1 MSAALRNA
9 INGIQLSFLIALPL
23 DLQAQTTAA
32 PNAADLKVLTGT
44 CFSCHGEPGHTPAG
58 MPELRGQSAQRLQQR
73 MLDFKNGK
81 APDATVMHW
90 IMSGYDEAEIAA
102 LAQWFSQAQK
112 AAP

>member
-1 MSAALRNA
+1 MS
-9 INGIQLSFLIALPL
+9 
-23 DLQAQTTAA
+23 LQAQTTTV

>member
-1 MSAALRNA
+1 MNAPLRNA
-9 INGIQLSFLIALPL
+9 IKRIQLSFLIALPL
-23 DLQAQTTAA
+23 SLQAQTTAA

-44 CFSCHGEPGHTPAG
+44 CFSCHGEPRHTPAG

-90 IMSGYDEAEIAA
+90 IMSGYETAEIAA

>member
-1 MSAALRNA
+1 MNAPLRNA
-9 INGIQLSFLIALPL
+9 IKLIQLSFLIALPL
-23 DLQAQTTAA
+23 SLQAQTTAA

-58 MPELRGQSAQRLQQR
+58 MPDLRGQSAQRLQQR

-81 APDATVMHW
+81 APDTTVMHW
-90 IMSGYDEAEIAA
+90 IMSGYEAAEIAA
-102 LAQWFSQAQK
+102 LTQWFSQAQK

>member
-1 MSAALRNA
+1 MNAALHNA
-9 INGIQLSFLIALPL
+9 IKRIQLSILITLPL
-23 DLQAQTTAA
+23 SLQAQTTAA

-44 CFSCHGEPGHTPAG
+44 CFSCHGEPGHAPAD

-90 IMSGYDEAEIAA
+90 IMSGYETAEIEA
-102 LAQWFSQAQK
+102 LAQWFSQAKK

>member
-1 MSAALRNA
+1 MSAALPNA
-9 INGIQLSFLIALPL
+9 IKRIQLSILITLPL
-23 DLQAQTTAA
+23 SLQAQTTAA

-44 CFSCHGEPGHTPAG
+44 CFSCHGEPGHAPAD

-73 MLDFKNGK
+73 MLDFKSGK

-90 IMSGYDEAEIAA
+90 IMSGYETAEIEA

-112 AAP
+112 AVP